1 MIGIIGGTSLLD
13 SSLFHDQ
20 PIKRLDTPYGPVS
33 VMVHEKALFLQRHGY
48 PPLPPHKINHRANI
62 RALKDLGV
70 TRIIAINSVGSLKI
84 KNRPGTF
91 VVPDDFIS
99 ILQIPTFFDD
109 EMQFMIPRMDMDLA
123 EWLYKQCK
131 ALGMTVQ
138 QGGVYIQT
146 TGPRLETRAEIAMLK
161 RWGDVVGMTM
171 ASEAT
176 LSMEQQISY
185 ASLCSIDNYG
195 HGIAKVA
202 LTMEEIK
209 ENVMANIKQVEV
221 LIRTILAGDL
231 P

>member
-13 SSLFHDQ
+13 SGLFHDW
-20 PIKRLDTPYGPVS
+20 PAKRLDTPYGPVS
-33 VMVHEKALFLQRHGY
+33 VMAHEKTLFLQRHGY

-62 RALKDLGV
+62 RVLKDLGV

-84 KNRPGTF
+84 KNKPGTF

-99 ILQIPTFFDD
+99 IWQIPTFFDN
-109 EMQFMIPRMDMDLA
+109 EMRFMIPRMDMDLT

-131 ALGMTVQ
+131 TLGMTVQ

-146 TGPRLETRAEIAMLK
+146 TGPRLETKAEIALLK
-161 RWGDVVGMTM
+161 RWGDIVGMTM

-176 LSMEQQISY
+176 LSMEQQIPY

-209 ENVMANIKQVEV
+209 ENVMANAKQVEV
-221 LIRTILAGDL
+221 LIRTILTRDL

>member
-13 SSLFHDQ
+13 SGLFHDW
-20 PIKRLDTPYGPVS
+20 PMKRLDTSYGPVS

-62 RALKDLGV
+62 WALKDLGV

-91 VVPDDFIS
+91 IVPDDFIS
-99 ILQIPTFFDD
+99 IWQIPTFFDD
-109 EMQFMIPRMDMDLA
+109 EMRFMIPRMDVDLA
-123 EWLYKQCK
+123 EWLHKQCR
-131 ALGMTVQ
+131 ALKMTVQ

-161 RWGDVVGMTM
+161 RWGDIVGMTM

-176 LSMEQQISY
+176 LSMEQQIPY
-185 ASLCSIDNYG
+185 TSLCSIDNYG

-209 ENVMANIKQVEV
+209 ENVMANAKQVEV
-221 LIRTILAGDL
+221 LIRTILTGDL